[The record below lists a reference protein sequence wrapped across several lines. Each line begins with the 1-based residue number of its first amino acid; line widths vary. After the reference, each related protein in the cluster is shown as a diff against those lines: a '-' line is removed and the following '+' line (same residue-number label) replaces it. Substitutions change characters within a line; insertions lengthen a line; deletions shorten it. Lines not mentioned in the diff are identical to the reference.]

1 MQAAVRAF
9 DGHLNASF
17 IVRGEE
23 TTLRVTPLPTASQA
37 TAQLTPAVTVN
48 GVYQPGPGV
57 TSPVPTYRPEPQ
69 YSEQARAAK
78 WQGAVLV
85 SVVIDAT
92 GTPTNIKVVRPLGL
106 GLDEQA
112 IEAVHQWKF
121 QPGTKEGVPVPVQAQ
136 IEVAFRLSQ
145 PQ

>member
-1 MQAAVRAF
+1 M
-9 DGHLNASF
+9 
-17 IVRGEE
+17 
-23 TTLRVTPLPTASQA
+23 
-37 TAQLTPAVTVN
+37 
-48 GVYQPGPGV
+48 
-57 TSPVPTYRPEPQ
+57 TSPVAIYKPEPQ

-121 QPGTKEGVPVPVQAQ
+121 QPGTKDGVPVPVQAQ
-136 IEVAFRLSQ
+136 IEVAFRLPQ
-145 PQ
+145 P